1 MLDPLVPVV
10 VGGLLALVGGLI
22 GAWVQG
28 RREHSRWVREQ
39 RFEAYQRALRFIERM
54 RALGHDPVD
63 DAIEELIAEDMSD
76 APEAEKDEM
85 RERMRRRLG
94 EDDRLAEKFR
104 AMRAMDEERANV
116 TSLLA
121 LVGPSEV
128 GVHLSETI
136 AASTSED
143 DDRYDAAL
151 EDLMGAMWK
160 PLGIM
165 KPYRLTLSTKA
176 RQPRQPD
183 RDDEAR

>member
-1 MLDPLVPVV
+1 MDALVPVV
-10 VGGLLALVGGLI
+10 VGGLLAFVGGLF
-22 GAWVQG
+22 GAWVQA

-54 RALGHDPVD
+54 RGLGYDPVD
-63 DAIEELIAEDMSD
+63 DVIEELIAEDMLD

-94 EDDRLAEKFR
+94 EDDRRAEKFR
-104 AMRAMDEERANV
+104 AMRAMDEERADV
-116 TSLLA
+116 MSLLA

-128 GVHLSETI
+128 AVHLSETI
-136 AASTSED
+136 AANTGENDS
-143 DDRYDAAL
+143 RYHAAL
-151 EDLMGAMWK
+151 ENLMGAMWK

-165 KPYRLTLSTKA
+165 KPYRLTLSTTA

>member
-1 MLDPLVPVV
+1 MDALVPVV

-39 RFEAYQRALRFIERM
+39 RFEAYQRALRFIERI
-54 RALGHDPVD
+54 RALGFDPVD

-85 RERMRRRLG
+85 RSRVRRRLG
-94 EDDRLAEKFR
+94 EDDRRAEKFR
-104 AMRAMDEERANV
+104 AMRAMDEDRADV
-116 TSLLA
+116 MSLLA

-128 GVHLSETI
+128 AVHLSETI
-136 AASTSED
+136 AANTSGD
-143 DDRYDAAL
+143 DDRYHVAL
-151 EDLMGAMWK
+151 EDLMGSMWK

-165 KPYRLTLSTKA
+165 KPHRLKLSTKA
-176 RQPRQPD
+176 HRPRQPD
-183 RDDEAR
+183 GDDAER